1 MQQLVLNMCFNSTGW
16 DDKTDSPI
24 IGGQNDVM
32 TTTTFEYLDN
42 AGVEYTVS
50 RQPRYGAI
58 NVYYSNRDRYVAGSR
73 QYDFVSVLFSHG
85 VADKRYYRDQ
95 KSRAFDYIMIPGFAL
110 HQTITQYQGVP
121 YGKSL
126 VAGVSKLDPLFHTQ
140 RPANTTGKIRVLYA
154 PTHGGGGEQWTEG
167 NRSAP
172 GARATSWWYRDE
184 IMDVLKQ
191 EDDFEVTL
199 APHPRHSPGNQ
210 STLWQYHEAD
220 VVIVDGGSTIYESMA
235 LGLPIVVPSWLT
247 SGRNLERGRGGT
259 TVEAQFYAGGYG
271 VHVPTMDDLVEGV
284 RSAYASGPSERDTEF
299 AERCVPSFTRG
310 RSGEL
315 RGIFLEK
322 LVRGGDVSDL
332 LH

>member
-1 MQQLVLNMCFNSTGW
+1 MLNFCYNSTGW
-16 DDKTDSPI
+16 DELEDAPLV
-24 IGGQNDVM
+24 GGQNDSM
-32 TTTTFEYLDN
+32 TTSTFEYLQA

-85 VADKRYYRDQ
+85 VADKTYYRHR
-95 KSRAFDYIMIPGFAL
+95 KSQHFDYIMIPGFSL
-110 HQTITQYQGVP
+110 LETITTYQGVP
-121 YGKSL
+121 HGKSL
-126 VAGVSKLDPLFHTQ
+126 VCGVSKLDPLYHAQ
-140 RPANTTGKIRVLYA
+140 RPSNLTGKIRVLYA
-154 PTHGGGGEQWTEG
+154 PTHGGGGEQFTEG

-172 GARATSWWYRDE
+172 GALATTWWYRDE
-184 IMDVLKQ
+184 ILDVLKQ

-210 STLWQYHEAD
+210 STLWQYHDAD

-235 LGLPIVVPSWLT
+235 LDLPVVVPHWLT

-271 VHVPTMDDLVEGV
+271 VPVNSMDDLVEGIRTAV
-284 RSAYASGPSERDTEF
+284 ANGPSERDREF

-310 RSGEL
+310 HSGEI
-315 RGIFLEK
+315 RGTFLER
-322 LVRGGDVSDL
+322 LERGLDVSDL